1 MRMADES
8 ERALQEAEARYR
20 TLVEQIPAIVYTA
33 DYGEHGR
40 WSYVSPQI
48 ERILAYAPDEW
59 VSNPSMWFD
68 RLHPDDRDRAL
79 EDERRSRSTG
89 SLTSEYR
96 MVTRDGSAVW
106 FRDEARVVEIKGR
119 EPFMQGVMYDI
130 TERKAAEQEL
140 AYLAYHDKLT
150 GLPNRQLFAELL
162 DLAVARANRQGLS
175 VAVAYIDLD
184 EFKVVNDTLGHA
196 AGDRLLQQAS
206 MRLREVVRDVDSVA
220 RYGGDEFL
228 LLLADLP
235 RGGEAPAPSART
247 VAEQVALRVIEA
259 FSQSFLI
266 SGVEVYVTT
275 SIGIALYPESGDS
288 SESLLKQADVAMYQS
303 KRAGPGQF
311 VVHTDRVEPSSRLSL
326 TTRLRQAVKA
336 QEWVLHYQPIVE
348 LATGEITAAEGLIR
362 WRTPQGGLISP
373 GEFVPLAE
381 ELGLITA
388 IGDWVLGEV
397 LQQSRR
403 WSDQGLTI
411 RTSLNLSPRQL
422 HQPDLIER
430 VAHELKKHA
439 VDPSMIIVE
448 VTESAAMVDPERAQR
463 VFHGLR
469 TLGVGLALDDFGTG
483 YSSLSRLRH
492 LPVDILKI
500 DRSFISD
507 LARDPDTRAMVA
519 AFVQLA
525 HNLKVAPLAE
535 GIETEEELE
544 FLKSCNCTLGQ
555 GFLFSKPVEADD
567 VTARFALA

>member
-8 ERALQEAEARYR
+8 SRALQEAEARYR
-20 TLVEQIPAIVYTA
+20 LLVEQIPAIVYTA
-33 DYGEHGR
+33 EFGEDGR

-48 ERILAYAPDEW
+48 ERLLGYAPEEW
-59 VSNPSMWFD
+59 ISNPSLWFD
-68 RLHPDDRDRAL
+68 RLHPGDRERAL
-79 EDERRSRSTG
+79 EDERRSRSAGT
-89 SLTSEYR
+89 LTSEYR
-96 MVTRDGSAVW
+96 MIARDGSVVW
-106 FRDEARVVEIKGR
+106 FRDEGRIVALEGR
-119 EPFMQGVMYDI
+119 EPFMHGVMYDI
-130 TERKAAEQEL
+130 TASKAAEEEL

-162 DLAVARANRQGLS
+162 DLAVARANRQNLS

-184 EFKVVNDTLGHA
+184 AFKVVNDTLGHA

-206 MRLREVVRDVDSVA
+206 MRLREVVRDVDTVA

-235 RGGEAPAPSART
+235 RGGAGPVQSARA

-266 SGVEVYVTT
+266 SGAEIYVTT
-275 SIGIALYPESGDS
+275 SIGVALYPESGDTPDT
-288 SESLLKQADVAMYQS
+288 LLKQADVAMYQS

-311 VVHTDRVEPSSRLSL
+311 VVHTDRFEPSSRLSL

-336 QEWVLHYQPIVE
+336 QEWVLHYQPIID
-348 LATGEITAAEGLIR
+348 LATGDTTAAEALIR

-403 WSDQGLTI
+403 WSEQGLSI
-411 RTSLNLSPRQL
+411 QTSLNLSPRQL

-430 VAHELKKHA
+430 VAHELQKHS
-439 VDPSMIIVE
+439 VDPSMIVVE
-448 VTESAAMVDPERAQR
+448 ITESAAMVDPERAQR

-507 LARDPDTRAMVA
+507 LARDSDTRAMVG

-525 HNLKVAPLAE
+525 HNLNVAPLAE
-535 GIETEEELE
+535 GIETEQELE
-544 FLKSCNCTLGQ
+544 FLKSCHCTLGQ
-555 GFLFSKPVEADD
+555 GFLFSKPVEADEL
-567 VTARFALA
+567 TARFALA

>member
-1 MRMADES
+1 MADES
-8 ERALQEAEARYR
+8 NRALKEAEARYR

-33 DYGEHGR
+33 EFGADGH

-48 ERILAYAPDEW
+48 EHLLGFEPEEW
-59 VSNPSMWFD
+59 VSNASLWFEQ
-68 RLHPDDRDRAL
+68 LHPDDRDRAL
-79 EDERRSRSTG
+79 EDERRSHSTG
-89 SLTSEYR
+89 ALTSEYR
-96 MVTRDGSAVW
+96 MIARDGTVKW
-106 FRDEARVVEIKGR
+106 FRDEAKIVAVEGLK
-119 EPFMQGVMYDI
+119 PFMHGVMYDI
-130 TERKAAEQEL
+130 TDRKAAEEEL
-140 AYLAYHDKLT
+140 SYLAYHDKLT

-162 DLAVARANRQGLS
+162 DLAVARAKRHEQS
-175 VAVAYIDLD
+175 VAVMYVDLD
-184 EFKVVNDTLGHA
+184 AFKVVNDTLGHA
-196 AGDRLLQQAS
+196 AGDRLLQQAA
-206 MRLREVVRDVDSVA
+206 MRLRETVRDLDTVA

-228 LLLADLP
+228 LLLSDLP
-235 RGGEAPAPSART
+235 RGAAPEANARAI
-247 VAEQVALRVIEA
+247 AENIAMRVIEA

-275 SIGIALYPESGDS
+275 SIGVALYPESG
-288 SESLLKQADVAMYQS
+288 ETQEALLKQADVAMYES
-303 KRAGPGQF
+303 KRAGHGQF
-311 VVHTDRVEPSSRLSL
+311 VVHTGRLEPSSRLSL

-336 QEWVLHYQPIVE
+336 QEWVLHYQPIVD
-348 LATGEITAAEGLIR
+348 LATGEITATEALIR

-397 LQQSRR
+397 LHQTRKWIDR
-403 WSDQGLTI
+403 GLSL

-430 VAHELKKHA
+430 VAHELDKYD

-448 VTESAAMVDPERAQR
+448 ITESAAMVDPERAQR
-463 VFHGLR
+463 VFQGLR
-469 TLGVGLALDDFGTG
+469 NLGVGLALDDFGTG

-500 DRSFISD
+500 DRSFIAD
-507 LARDPDTRAMVA
+507 LSRDADTRAMVA

-544 FLKSCNCTLGQ
+544 FLKSCGCTLGQ
-555 GFLFSKPVEADD
+555 GFLFSTPVEPEE

>member
-1 MRMADES
+1 MADES
-8 ERALQEAEARYR
+8 SRALQEAEARYR
-20 TLVEQIPAIVYTA
+20 VLVEQIPAIVYTA
-33 DYGEHGR
+33 EFGEDGR

-48 ERILAYAPDEW
+48 ERLLGYASEEW
-59 VSNPSMWFD
+59 VLNPSLWFD
-68 RLHPDDRDRAL
+68 RLHPDDREQAL
-79 EDERRSRSTG
+79 EDERRSHSTG
-89 SLTSEYR
+89 TLSSEYR
-96 MVTRDGSAVW
+96 MIARDGSVVW
-106 FRDEARVVEIKGR
+106 FRDEARVVSIEGVK
-119 EPFMQGVMYDI
+119 PFMHGVMYDI
-130 TERKAAEQEL
+130 TAAKTAEQEL

-162 DLAVARANRQGLS
+162 DLAVARANRHEQS

-184 EFKVVNDTLGHA
+184 AFKVVNDTLGHA

-206 MRLREVVRDVDSVA
+206 MRLREVVRDLDTVA

-235 RGGEAPAPSART
+235 REGSLPAQSART
-247 VAEQVALRVIEA
+247 IAEQVALRVIEA

-288 SESLLKQADVAMYQS
+288 GETLLKQADVAMYQS

-311 VVHTDRVEPSSRLSL
+311 VVHTGRLEPSSRLSL

-336 QEWVLHYQPIVE
+336 QEWVLHYQPIVD
-348 LATGEITAAEGLIR
+348 LATGDVTAAEALIR

-388 IGDWVLGEV
+388 IGEWVLGEV

-403 WSDQGLTI
+403 WSEQGLSI

-430 VAHELKKHA
+430 VAHELQKNG
-439 VDPSMIIVE
+439 VDPSLIVVE
-448 VTESAAMVDPERAQR
+448 ITESAAMVDPERAQR

-469 TLGVGLALDDFGTG
+469 SLGVGLALDDFGTG

-500 DRSFISD
+500 DRSFTSD
-507 LARDPDTRAMVA
+507 LARDPDTRAMVG

-525 HNLKVAPLAE
+525 HNLNVAPLAE

-555 GFLFSKPVEADD
+555 GFLFSKPVEANEL
-567 VTARFALA
+567 TARFALA

>member
-1 MRMADES
+1 MADES
-8 ERALQEAEARYR
+8 QRALEEAEARYR
-20 TLVEQIPAIVYTA
+20 TLVEQIPAIVYSA
-33 DYGEHGR
+33 DFGEDGR

-48 ERILAYAPDEW
+48 ERLLGYSPEEW
-59 VSNPSMWFD
+59 VSNPTLWFD
-68 RLHPDDRDRAL
+68 RLHPEDRERAL

-89 SLTSEYR
+89 TLTSEYR
-96 MVTRDGSAVW
+96 MISRDGRVVW
-106 FRDEARVVEIKGR
+106 FRDEGRIVAVEGR
-119 EPFMQGVMYDI
+119 EPFMHGVMYDI
-130 TERKAAEQEL
+130 SARKAAEEEL

-150 GLPNRQLFAELL
+150 GLPNRQLFTELL
-162 DLAVARANRQGLS
+162 DIAVARANRREQS

-184 EFKVVNDTLGHA
+184 AFKVVNDTLGHA

-206 MRLREVVRDVDSVA
+206 MRLREVVRDVDTVA

-228 LLLADLP
+228 VLLEDLP
-235 RGGEAPAPSART
+235 RGRSGEPGSAGA
-247 VAEQVALRVIEA
+247 VAEQIALRIIEA
-259 FSQSFLI
+259 FSQSFLL

-275 SIGIALYPESGDS
+275 SIGVALYPESGDTP
-288 SESLLKQADVAMYQS
+288 EALLKQADVAMYQS

-311 VVHTDRVEPSSRLSL
+311 VVHTSRLEPSSRLSL

-336 QEWVLHYQPIVE
+336 QEWVLHYQPIVD
-348 LATGEITAAEGLIR
+348 LTTGDITAAEALIR

-388 IGDWVLGEV
+388 IGDWVLSEV

-403 WSDQGLTI
+403 WGEEGLAI

-430 VAHELKKHA
+430 VAHELQKHG

-448 VTESAAMVDPERAQR
+448 ITESAAMVDPERAQR
-463 VFHGLR
+463 VFQGLQA
-469 TLGVGLALDDFGTG
+469 LGVGLALDDFGTG

-500 DRSFISD
+500 DRSFVSD
-507 LARDPDTRAMVA
+507 LGRDPDTRAMVG

-525 HNLKVAPLAE
+525 HNLNVAPLAE
-535 GIETEEELE
+535 GIETEDELE
-544 FLKSCNCTLGQ
+544 FLKSCHCSLGQ
-555 GFLFSKPVEADD
+555 GFFFSKPVEAREIG
-567 VTARFALA
+567 ARFALA

>member
-1 MRMADES
+1 MADES
-8 ERALQEAEARYR
+8 SRALQEAEARYR
-20 TLVEQIPAIVYTA
+20 VLVEQIPAIVYTA
-33 DYGEHGR
+33 EFGEDGR

-48 ERILAYAPDEW
+48 ERLLGYATDEW
-59 VSNPSMWFD
+59 LSKPSLWFE
-68 RLHPDDRDRAL
+68 RLHPDDRQQAL
-79 EDERRSRSTG
+79 EDERRSHSTG
-89 SLTSEYR
+89 TLSSEYR
-96 MVTRDGSAVW
+96 MIARDGRVVW
-106 FRDEARVVEIKGR
+106 FRDEARVVSIEGAK
-119 EPFMQGVMYDI
+119 PFMHGVMYDI
-130 TERKAAEQEL
+130 TTAKAAEQEL

-162 DLAVARANRQGLS
+162 DLAIARANRHEQS

-184 EFKVVNDTLGHA
+184 AFKVVNDTLGHA

-206 MRLREVVRDVDSVA
+206 MRLREVVRDLDTVA

-235 RGGEAPAPSART
+235 RQGAEPGQSARA

-275 SIGIALYPESGDS
+275 SIGIALFPESGDS
-288 SESLLKQADVAMYQS
+288 AETLIKQADVAMYQS

-311 VVHTDRVEPSSRLSL
+311 VVHTGRLEPSSRLSL
-326 TTRLRQAVKA
+326 TTRLRRAVKA
-336 QEWVLHYQPIVE
+336 QEWVLHYQPIVD
-348 LATGEITAAEGLIR
+348 LATGDIAAAEALIR

-397 LQQSRR
+397 LQQSSR
-403 WSDQGLTI
+403 WSDQGLSI
-411 RTSLNLSPRQL
+411 QTSLNLSPRQL

-430 VAHELKKHA
+430 VAHELQKHS
-439 VDPSMIIVE
+439 VDPSMIVVE
-448 VTESAAMVDPERAQR
+448 ITESAAMVDPERAQR

-469 TLGVGLALDDFGTG
+469 ALGVGLALDDFGTG

-507 LARDPDTRAMVA
+507 LGRDPDTRAMVG

-525 HNLKVAPLAE
+525 HNLNVAPLAE

-555 GFLFSKPVEADD
+555 GFLFSKPVEASEL
-567 VTARFALA
+567 TARFALA

>member
-1 MRMADES
+1 MADDS
-8 ERALQEAEARYR
+8 KRALQEAEARYR
-20 TLVEQIPAIVYTA
+20 TLVEQIPAIVYIA
-33 DYGEHGR
+33 EFGEEGR

-48 ERILAYAPDEW
+48 ERILGYAPDEW
-59 VSNPSMWFD
+59 VSNPTLWFD

-79 EDERRSRSTG
+79 EDELLSRSTG
-89 SLTSEYR
+89 NLTSEYR
-96 MVTRDGSAVW
+96 MVARDGSVVW
-106 FRDEARVVEIKGR
+106 FRDEARSVDIEGR
-119 EPFMQGVMYDI
+119 EPFMQGVMYEI
-130 TERKAAEQEL
+130 TERKAAEDEL
-140 AYLAYHDKLT
+140 AYLAYHDRLT

-162 DLAVARANRQGLS
+162 DLGVARANRQNQS

-184 EFKVVNDTLGHA
+184 AFKVVNDTLGHA

-206 MRLREVVRDVDSVA
+206 MRLREVVRDLDTVA

-228 LLLADLP
+228 LLLSDLP
-235 RGGEAPAPSART
+235 RGDGGLAPSARS

-259 FSQSFLI
+259 FSQSFLL

-288 SESLLKQADVAMYQS
+288 SETLLKQADVAMYES

-311 VVHTDRVEPSSRLSL
+311 VVHTDRLQPSSRLSL

-336 QEWVLHYQPIVE
+336 QEWVLHYQPIVD
-348 LATGEITAAEGLIR
+348 LATGDVTAVEALIR

-403 WSDQGLTI
+403 WNDQGLAI

-430 VAHELKKHA
+430 VAHELKKHS
-439 VDPSMIIVE
+439 VDPSMVLVE
-448 VTESAAMVDPERAQR
+448 ITESAAMVDPERAQR
-463 VFHGLR
+463 VFQGLR

-492 LPVDILKI
+492 LPVDVLKI

-544 FLKSCNCTLGQ
+544 FLKSCQCTLGQ
-555 GFLFSKPVEADD
+555 GFLFSKPVEAAE
-567 VTARFALA
+567 VTALFALA